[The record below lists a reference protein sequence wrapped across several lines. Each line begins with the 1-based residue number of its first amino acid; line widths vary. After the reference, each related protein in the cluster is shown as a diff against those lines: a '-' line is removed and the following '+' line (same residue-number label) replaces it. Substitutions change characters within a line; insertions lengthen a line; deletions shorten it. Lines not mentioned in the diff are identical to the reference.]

1 MVDAY
6 VGYIAEIEVIK
17 DSSAMSNV
25 FMDVV
30 AKVGILKNKGK
41 VLGSLDGVE
50 KIIGPTADTGAISL
64 DKILD
69 KRIVMKFNS
78 TSRSSL
84 EELSF
89 GGQRFSIRS

>member
-41 VLGSLDGVE
+41 VLGSLDGV
-50 KIIGPTADTGAISL
+50 
-64 DKILD
+64 
-69 KRIVMKFNS
+69 
-78 TSRSSL
+78 
-84 EELSF
+84 
-89 GGQRFSIRS
+89 